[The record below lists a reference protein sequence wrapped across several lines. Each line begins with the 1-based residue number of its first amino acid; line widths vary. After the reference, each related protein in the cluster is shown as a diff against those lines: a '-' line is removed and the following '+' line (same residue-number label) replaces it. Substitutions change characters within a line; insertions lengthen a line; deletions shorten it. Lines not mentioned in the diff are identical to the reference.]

1 MESRSMKSEVNI
13 MELAQSD
20 IKARIKEGITKQER
34 EAIDRL
40 KFRIQ
45 LYACV
50 DTRKK
55 EDFLFTI
62 TSIPDSRYCIFI

>member
-20 IKARIKEGITKQER
+20 IKARIKEGTKQER

-40 KFRIQ
+40 NFE
-45 LYACV
+45 YNYMHV
-50 DTRKK
+50 
-55 EDFLFTI
+55 
-62 TSIPDSRYCIFI
+62 